1 MKKQILKILIIFILG
16 YSLNAAASEP
26 VTIVVDKPVSARVQF
41 GAEKLIGILNS
52 IDVKTTLLKD
62 SEIPPQRPLIVVG
75 NIKTSGMIQNL
86 IQSGVIACQKNP
98 LGTEGFTLKSSKQ
111 DITVVAGADD
121 SGVLYGCLELVDRIR
136 KFQKIPDNLDVND
149 APVFRLR
156 GPCIGMQ
163 KTYIL
168 PGWGTY
174 NYPYTP
180 ELFPFFYDKQQWL
193 EFLDLLAENRM
204 NTLYLWNGHPFSSL
218 VKVKDYP
225 EAVDV
230 SEEVFRRNQEMFQ
243 FLTTEADKRGIWVIQ
258 MFYNIHF
265 SKSLADKFGVETQHA
280 KPTELNSDYTRKS
293 IAEFV
298 RSYPNVGLLVCLG
311 EALSGEDNKKYW
323 LTEVIIPGV
332 QDGMKSLGLKQEPPI
347 IIREHTMGQSAREII
362 GAGLKKYKN
371 LYTMMKYNGEA
382 LTTFE
387 PRGPWAE
394 IHREL
399 SSITSQHV
407 SNIHI
412 LANLEPFRYGATRF
426 IQKCVRAARD
436 IHHANGIHLYPLA
449 YWDWPI
455 SPDTTEIKQCD
466 RDWIWF
472 AAWARYAWNPDRDV
486 EQENAYWTTRLAEL
500 YGSTQA
506 AAYILE
512 AYNQAGLCAP
522 KILRCF
528 GITNGNRQTMSL
540 GMTLEQLVRP
550 NRYRLWPRLVDSDG
564 PPGERLEEYVG
575 KEWKGQPHIGETP
588 VMVID
593 DILKHA
599 DDAVNAINQAQGQ
612 VQKNQEEFERLKN
625 DVLCIRAMSRCY
637 AAKAGAALHVLRY
650 QYNCDVAE
658 LEKALLSLQ
667 ESLQAYR
674 ELTEL
679 TKDHYRYANSL
690 QTSTRK
696 IPFSGT
702 KGKYKH
708 WTECLPLYE
717 QEFAKFR
724 SKLEELKK
732 SQSTAKASGQQVAIQ
747 PLTTVSF
754 QLLSRDMDIYEV
766 KKGANV
772 FNDRDYAI
780 TGLAPELNGLKGIR
794 FSQDMAEKQGV
805 QIELEVDRPV
815 KALLGYFQ
823 NLNPI
828 WLQPPDLETK
838 AGADERGGY
847 EPVILNALA
856 ISGLPGVNVHVLT
869 LSAGKH
875 KLDFGRGS
883 YVFLGVIDASSPL
896 IKRDAQINIDN
907 LQHRLDWL
915 FE

>member
-1 MKKQILKILIIFILG
+1 MKKQISRILIAFILG
-16 YSLNAAASEP
+16 YCLDAAASEP
-26 VTIVVDKPVSARVQF
+26 VTIVVDKPASARVQF
-41 GAEKLIGILNS
+41 GVEKLAETLNKM
-52 IDVKTTLLKD
+52 DVKTTLLKD
-62 SEIPPQRPLIVVG
+62 SRIPSQRPLIVVG
-75 NIKTSGMIQNL
+75 NIKTSRMIQKL
-86 IQSGVIACQKNP
+86 IRSKVITLEKNP
-98 LGTEGFTLKSSKQ
+98 LGKEGFTLKRGEQ
-111 DITVVAGADD
+111 DIIVVAGADD
-121 SGVLYGCLELVDRIR
+121 SGTLYGCLELADRIR
-136 KFQKIPDNLDVND
+136 KFQKIPDNLNVTD
-149 APVFRLR
+149 APVFHLR

-193 EFLDLLAENRM
+193 EFLDLLVENRM

-225 EAVDV
+225 EAIDV
-230 SEEVFRRNQEMFQ
+230 SEDVFRRNQEIFQ

-265 SKSLADKFGVETQHA
+265 SKSLAQKFGVETHHP
-280 KPTELNSDYTRKS
+280 KPTELNCDYTRKS

-298 RSYPNVGLLVCLG
+298 KSYPNVGLLVCLG
-311 EALSGEDNKKYW
+311 EALSGEQNKKYW

-332 QDGMKSLGLKQEPPI
+332 QDGMKALRLKQEPPI
-347 IIREHTMGQSAREII
+347 IIREHTMGTSAREII

-382 LTTFE
+382 LTTCQ

-426 IQKCVRAARD
+426 IQKCVQAARD

-455 SPDTTEIKQCD
+455 SPDTTEIKQCE

-486 EQENAYWTTRLAEL
+486 EEENAYWTTRLAEL
-500 YGSTQA
+500 YGSKEA

-522 KILRCF
+522 KILRRF

-564 PPGERLEEYVG
+564 PPGERLEEYVE
-575 KEWKGQPHIGETP
+575 KDWKGQPHTGETP
-588 VMVID
+588 VMVIE

-599 DDAVNAINQAQGQ
+599 DAAVDAINQAQGQ

-625 DVLCIRAMSRCY
+625 DVLCIRAMSKCY
-637 AAKAGAALHVLRY
+637 AAKASAALHILRY
-650 QYNCDVAE
+650 QYNYDVAE
-658 LEKALLSLQ
+658 LEKALPLLQ

-690 QTSTRK
+690 QTSVRK
-696 IPFSGT
+696 IPFNGAD
-702 KGKYKH
+702 GKYKH
-708 WTECLPLYE
+708 WTECLPVYE
-717 QEFAKFR
+717 QEFDKFKSR
-724 SKLEELKK
+724 LEELKK
-732 SQSTAKASGQQVAIQ
+732 SQSTATTSEQEISIQ
-747 PLTTVSF
+747 PLTPAPF
-754 QLLSRDMDIYEV
+754 QLLSGDMEVYEV
-766 KKGANV
+766 KKGAKV
-772 FNDRDYAI
+772 FKDCDYAI
-780 TGLAPELNGLKGIR
+780 TELAPELNGLKGIR
-794 FSQDMAEKQGV
+794 FSHNTAQKEGV
-805 QIELEVDRPV
+805 QIELEVGRPV

-823 NLNPI
+823 TRSPL

-838 AGADERGGY
+838 AGADDRGEY
-847 EPVILNALA
+847 EPVIRNALA
-856 ISGLPGVNVHVLT
+856 ISGLPGVNVYVLT

-883 YVFLGVIDASSPL
+883 YIFLGVINASTTL
-896 IKRDAQINIDN
+896 TKRDAQINIDN
-907 LQHRLDWL
+907 LEYRLDWL

>member
-1 MKKQILKILIIFILG
+1 MKKQICRILIAFVLG
-16 YSLNAAASEP
+16 YCLDAAASEP
-26 VTIVVDKPVSARVQF
+26 VTIVVDVSASARVQF
-41 GAEKLIGILNS
+41 GAEKLCETLS
-52 IDVKTTLLKD
+52 KIDIKNTLLKD
-62 SEIPPQRPLIVVG
+62 SEIPLQRPLIVVG
-75 NIKTSGMIQNL
+75 NIKTSGMIQKL
-86 IQSGVIACQKNP
+86 IQSGVIACQESP
-98 LGTEGFTLKSSKQ
+98 LGPEGFTLKSGKQ

-121 SGVLYGCLELVDRIR
+121 SGILYGCLELAERIGQC
-136 KFQKIPDNLDVND
+136 KKIPDELNVTD

-163 KTYIL
+163 KTFIT

-193 EFLDLLAENRM
+193 EFLGMLVENRM

-218 VKVKDYP
+218 VKLKDYP
-225 EAVDV
+225 EAIDV
-230 SEEVFRRNQEMFQ
+230 SEEVFRRNQEIFQ

-265 SKSLADKFGVETQHA
+265 SKALAQKFDVETHHS

-332 QDGMKSLGLKQEPPI
+332 QDGMKALGLKQEPPI

-382 LTTFE
+382 LTTCQ

-399 SSITSQHV
+399 SSVTSQHV

-426 IQKCVRAARD
+426 IQKCVQAARD
-436 IHHANGIHLYPLA
+436 IHHANGLHLYPLA

-455 SPDTTEIKQCD
+455 SPDTMEIKQCD

-486 EQENAYWTTRLAEL
+486 EQEDAYWTMRLAEL

-506 AAYILE
+506 AEYILQ

-522 KILRCF
+522 KILRRF

-540 GMTLEQLVRP
+540 GMTLAQLVRP
-550 NRYRLWPRLVDSDG
+550 RRYRLWPRLVDSDG
-564 PPGERLEEYVG
+564 PPGERLEEYVE

-593 DILKHA
+593 DILKNSE
-599 DDAVNAINQAQGQ
+599 DAVNAINHAQGQ
-612 VQKNQEEFERLKN
+612 VQKNQEEFERLRN
-625 DVLCIRAMSRCY
+625 DVLCIRAMSKCY
-637 AAKAGAALHVLRY
+637 AAKASAALHVLRY

-658 LEKALLSLQ
+658 LEKALPLLQ

-679 TKDHYRYANSL
+679 TKDHYRYANSM

-702 KGKYKH
+702 KGRYKH
-708 WTECLPLYE
+708 WTECLPAYE
-717 QEFAKFR
+717 QEFAKFQ

-732 SQSTAKASGQQVAIQ
+732 SQSTVTSLEQKIAIQ
-747 PLTTVSF
+747 PLTPVSF

-772 FNDRDYAI
+772 FIDRDYAI
-780 TGLAPELNGLKGIR
+780 TALAPELNGLKGIR
-794 FSQDMAEKQGV
+794 FSQKTAEKQGV
-805 QIELEVDRPV
+805 QIELEVDQPV
-815 KALLGYFQ
+815 KAMLGYFQ
-823 NLNPI
+823 NRNPI

-838 AGADERGGY
+838 AGADDRGEY
-847 EPVILNALA
+847 EPAIRNALT
-856 ISGLPGVNVHVLT
+856 ISGLPIVNVHVMT

-875 KLDFGRGS
+875 KLDFGWGS
-883 YVFLGVIDASSPL
+883 YVFLGVIDASTTL
-896 IKRDAQINIDN
+896 RKRDAQINIDN
-907 LQHRLDWL
+907 LQNRLDWL